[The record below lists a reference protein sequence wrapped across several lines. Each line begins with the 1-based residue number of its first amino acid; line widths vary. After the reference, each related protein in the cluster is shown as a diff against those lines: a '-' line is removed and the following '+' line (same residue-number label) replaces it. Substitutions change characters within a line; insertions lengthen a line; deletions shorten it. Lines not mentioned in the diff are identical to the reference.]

1 MEPIDLI
8 SEIKERLEELSEER
22 DFLRFR
28 IETKDKEID
37 GLLRRLET
45 GDEAF
50 EALKLQIET
59 KDNQID
65 GLASNLRLKEEAFE
79 TFKRNASSE
88 KDELEKKIE
97 ELTSENNELSE
108 MYHNLYDTLEGSD
121 DPDVG

>member
-8 SEIKERLEELSEER
+8 SEIQERLEELSEER
-22 DFLRFR
+22 DFLRFS
-28 IETKDKEID
+28 
-37 GLLRRLET
+37 
-45 GDEAF
+45 
-50 EALKLQIET
+50 IET